1 MGALA
6 KQFDPPLVYEVC
18 VVRAVTWTE
27 LSKRFSKCQK
37 EKESLKTVVS
47 FQ

>member
-27 LSKRFSKCQK
+27 PSKRFSKCQK